1 MKNKKREPLMD
12 TTAEQLSAQVEQAQH
27 AFEAARASLP
37 AEREAWLV
45 AIADRLESSSEE
57 LVPLAAAE
65 THLGDPRLRGELLR
79 TAFQLRLLGAE
90 IRAGEPLDVTID
102 HTDPNWGMGPR
113 PDIRRVNEPLGVV
126 AVFGASN
133 FPFAFSVIGG
143 DSASALAAGCS
154 VVHKVHSGHEQL
166 AKRTADV
173 VVEALRSAGAPGG
186 IFSLVTGEESG
197 TMLVDHPLVQAVA
210 FTGSTRGG
218 RALFD
223 RAAARPH
230 PIPFYGELGS
240 TNPVFVTRLAWE
252 RRRDNILREF
262 VGSVA
267 MGIGQFCTKPGF
279 IVVPKSQ
286 RKEMDQ
292 VLQDAAS
299 LMPRSEML
307 TPQLRRSYGDSLV
320 ELRDRPDVEVITGE
334 GGGNEPRMTLLR
346 TSAETIC
353 RSPEILEHEMFGPA
367 SVLVEYSDDSELARV
382 ANLLDG
388 QLTTTIQGE
397 VGEDVD
403 DLRRVLSSKSGR
415 VLWNGWPT
423 GVSVTYAQQHGGPY
437 PATTASGT
445 TSVGTSAIRRFMRP
459 VSYQGFPD
467 GQLPEVLRDE
477 NPWMVE
483 RRIDGKRSAGRGT

>member
-1 MKNKKREPLMD
+1 MD
-12 TTAEQLSAQVEQAQH
+12 TTAEQLLARVEQAHH

-37 AEREAWLV
+37 SERERWLV
-45 AIADRLESSSEE
+45 AIAERLESSSDE
-57 LVPLAAAE
+57 LVPLAVAE
-65 THLGDPRLRGELLR
+65 THLGEPRLRGELVR

-90 IRAGEPLDVTID
+90 IRGGGPLDVTID
-102 HTDPNWGMGPR
+102 RADPEWGMGPR

-126 AVFGASN
+126 GVFGASN

-154 VVHKVHSGHEQL
+154 VVHKAHSGHEQL
-166 AKRTADV
+166 AKRTADA
-173 VVEALRSAGAPGG
+173 VVEALSSAGAPAGV
-186 IFSLVTGEESG
+186 FALVNGEESG
-197 TMLVDHPLVQAVA
+197 GMLVDHPLVQAVA

-223 RAAARPH
+223 RAAARSH

-252 RRRDNILREF
+252 RRGDAILREF

-267 MGIGQFCTKPGF
+267 LGTGQFCTKPGF
-279 IVVPKSQ
+279 IVVPASRGGKVD
-286 RKEMDQ
+286 RILRE
-292 VLQDAAS
+292 AAS
-299 LMPRSEML
+299 VMPPSEML
-307 TPQLRRSYGDSLV
+307 TPRLRKSYGDSLAK
-320 ELRDRPDVEVITGE
+320 LRDRPEIEVITGGA
-334 GGGNEPRMTLLR
+334 GGDKPVMTLLR
-346 TSAETIC
+346 TSASTIC
-353 RSPEILEHEMFGPA
+353 RAPEILQHEMFGPA
-367 SVLVEYSDDSELARV
+367 SVVVEYSDDSELVRV
-382 ANLLDG
+382 ASLLDG

-467 GQLPEVLRDE
+467 DQLPEVLRDG

-483 RRIDGKRSAGRGT
+483 RRIDGRWSGGRGA